1 MEPVHSEGIAC
12 MRAVR
17 RINNNAAICVD
28 GKGHE
33 LVALGRGIGFGTLP
47 KEVALADIDRTFYG
61 IDEKYLGLVGELPDE
76 VLTFSAQ
83 LADVCR
89 ATLSYELSP
98 NLPITLAD
106 HVAFM
111 VKRAREHMVVQM
123 PLAYDVQQAHP
134 AEYKLGEMAVRGAQ
148 KTFRVRLPK
157 GEAVGVALSIVNS
170 ALTQS
175 ERTARRERAAA
186 ELLEQVTRLVEGEM
200 GIAVDRESFDYARF
214 ATHVQ
219 YLIDRVMAGT
229 PIETQN
235 EALYDEGV
243 ASFPQAAHCA
253 QKAGTLIEG
262 CLGGELTKEEQ
273 LYLMLHVNRISER
286 IHERMA

>member
-235 EALYDEGV
+235 EALYDEVV

>member
-1 MEPVHSEGIAC
+1 MKVI
-12 MRAVR
+12 RK
-17 RINNNAAICVD
+17 INNNAAICLD

-33 LVALGRGIGFGTLP
+33 LVALGKGIGFGALP

-61 IDEKYLGLVGELPDE
+61 VDEKYLGLIGELPED
-76 VLTFSAQ
+76 VLAFSTQ

-89 ATLSYELSP
+89 AALSYELSP

-106 HVAFM
+106 HIAFM

-134 AEYKLGEMAVRGAQ
+134 AEYKLGEMAVRGAR
-148 KTFRVRLPK
+148 KTFRVRLDRR
-157 GEAVGVALSIVNS
+157 EATGLALSIVNS

-175 ERTARRERAAA
+175 ERTARKVRETAN
-186 ELLEQVTRLVEGEM
+186 LLELVTKLVEEEM
-200 GIAVDRESFDYARF
+200 GIVVDRGSFDYARF

-219 YLIDRVMAGT
+219 YLIDRVMAGK

-235 EALYDEGV
+235 QALYDEV
-243 ASFPQAAHCA
+243 ANGFPQVAHCA
-253 QKAGTLIEG
+253 RKASALIEERLGGTL
-262 CLGGELTKEEQ
+262 TQEEQ
-273 LYLMLHVNRISER
+273 LYLMLHVNRITER
-286 IHERMA
+286 VATHTR